1 MTRLSLA
8 CLLLACGGSQ
18 RDAAPETGD
27 LEVAVPPRAPARA
40 SAAPASPSSSTVE
53 ATAPSDGAA
62 RFNGRRID
70 IDVVD
75 ADLHNVFRL
84 IADAGGASIAVAD
97 DVKGT
102 ITLRLRQVP
111 WDQALDTVVRLE
123 KLHLERRGD
132 IYLVTTSMPEN
143 DHMRPRPQ

>member
-1 MTRLSLA
+1 MTRLLLA

-18 RDAAPETGD
+18 RDPAPETGD
-27 LEVAVPPRAPARA
+27 LEVAVPPRAPSRA
-40 SAAPASPSSSTVE
+40 STAPGSPSSSTVE
-53 ATAPSDGAA
+53 ATAASDGAA

-132 IYLVTTSMPEN
+132 IYLVTRSMPEN
-143 DHMRPRPQ
+143 DHIRPRPQ

>member
-1 MTRLSLA
+1 MHLVLFCA
-8 CLLLACGGSQ
+8 LLVACGGAQ
-18 RDAAPETGD
+18 REDDARPQPGDLDLDEPPPGAVPSPAAPPAAAAPPQQPIQSTG
-27 LEVAVPPRAPARA
+27 RAPRFRG
-40 SAAPASPSSSTVE
+40 AP
-53 ATAPSDGAA
+53 
-62 RFNGRRID
+62 ID

-84 IADAGGASIAVAD
+84 IAEAGRVSIAVAD

-123 KLHLERRGD
+123 KLQLERQGD
-132 IYLVTTSMPEN
+132 LYLIT
-143 DHMRPRPQ
+143 R